1 MDLDSCTHQCLPR
14 KAEWLDSERHK
25 LRHLENKHHSRL
37 KVELKLLLGWTG
49 VGKWIQFSAGWA
61 SAEALQ
67 GTLLAPL
74 TAGCSCASWETRSFF
89 SFSFIYFFKL
99 IIIDCNFPPGSTSW
113 DVDTLTP
120 SPGLAE
126 VPTAFAIS
134 PAWVVLSVWG
144 QVDRQWFLCLGSGF
158 PASTRVCT
166 MCEFCRP
173 CFGAGVVQGWV
184 IKLLQLHNSLL
195 IVLVNT
201 TCFYRMG
208 TGMFGL
214 LTLYSRHSEH

>member
-144 QVDRQWFLCLGSGF
+144 QVDRQWFLCVWALVFQPAQGF
-158 PASTRVCT
+158 APCASFAGLALVL
-166 MCEFCRP
+166 EWCRDESSNCYNYTIP
-173 CFGAGVVQGWV
+173 C
-184 IKLLQLHNSLL
+184 SLSL
-195 IVLVNT
+195 
-201 TCFYRMG
+201 
-208 TGMFGL
+208 
-214 LTLYSRHSEH
+214 